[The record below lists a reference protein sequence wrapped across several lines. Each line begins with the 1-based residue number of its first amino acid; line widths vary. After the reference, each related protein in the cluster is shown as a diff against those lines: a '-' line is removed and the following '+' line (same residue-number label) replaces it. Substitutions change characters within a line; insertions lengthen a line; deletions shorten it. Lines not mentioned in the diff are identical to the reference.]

1 MWYPED
7 IHAYSSGLHRSPVE
21 YDMCVYAIEEFMST
35 PYATITPYITTT
47 PGVTITPYSTTTPFA
62 TTTPGSTTTPFVTT
76 TPIVTTTPFV
86 TTTPIVTTTP
96 FVTTT
101 PYITTTPI
109 VTTTPFATTTPIS
122 TTMPTPTV
130 NISRD
135 INSVDTNGYICQAIQ
150 ALTQNH
156 STSAMNYTNL
166 AINIQSSAG
175 NGVGVAMLQAAN
187 LYIQAILNPLLNNFG
202 IPDQNLTSAAIYYL
216 VGTILCL
223 LFLNNPV
230 DLQGSTHPNIQSA
243 LKALNSN
250 PPNLSQASN
259 SLQAAITANAAI
271 PSRVQILKQI
281 LGVVQNY
288 NLPSLKNLPLTPL
301 QMSLTD
307 FPMFI
312 FNADGYPMQY
322 SSVNN
327 YSSWWN
333 SINIAHRDRHSK
345 WVNQPWGNQGGTN
358 QQQTNDNPDNLPDP
372 IQQYLVART
381 VLNAAMNDMTNYLN
395 TKTDYQ
401 PLIANIQKIQNNMN
415 TI

>member
-1 MWYPED
+1 
-7 IHAYSSGLHRSPVE
+7 
-21 YDMCVYAIEEFMST
+21 MST
-35 PYATITPYITTT
+35 PYATITPYTTTTPYITTT
-47 PGVTITPYSTTTPFA
+47 PIVTTTPYITTTPIVTTTPFA
-62 TTTPGSTTTPFVTT
+62 TT

-175 NGVGVAMLQAAN
+175 NGIGVAMLQAAN

-223 LFLNNPV
+223 LFLKNPV
-230 DLQGSTHPNIQSA
+230 DLQGSTHPNIQAA
-243 LKALNSN
+243 LLALNTN
-250 PPNLSQASN
+250 PLNTSQAITN
-259 SLQAAITANAAI
+259 LQAAITANAAI

-333 SINIAHRDRHSK
+333 SINIAHRDRHDK
-345 WVNQPWGNQGGTN
+345 WSVGEQP
-358 QQQTNDNPDNLPDP
+358 TNDIINTDNVNNLPDP
-372 IQQYLVART
+372 IQQYLVSRT
-381 VLNAAMNDMTNYLN
+381 VLNAAMNDMINYLN